1 MPTEDGTC
9 IYLVGCVSLDGGNL
23 LVRIFLFSL
32 HFSDVHWIE
41 IKLAPTDS
49 RRPRWLV
56 RTVHSMEDIEAL
68 GQHLL
73 VDFDKKLCRFVVIEG
88 EGNDGK
94 LYPVDG
100 TARFLIV
107 TYNSSL
113 SLRVGF

>member
-1 MPTEDGTC
+1 
-9 IYLVGCVSLDGGNL
+9 
-23 LVRIFLFSL
+23 
-32 HFSDVHWIE
+32 
-41 IKLAPTDS
+41 
-49 RRPRWLV
+49 
-56 RTVHSMEDIEAL
+56 MEDIEAL